1 MTDATDNPKPAD
13 ALWQYWFAL
22 KSDARSGKWE
32 MLRHRLGAEPDH
44 PLPAHPF
51 VTEVFHTAANAGQT
65 DIVETLLERGFALD
79 AETLAETVKRLA
91 LGYTAK
97 ADGVLRVL
105 ISGAAAA
112 NAADAVISA
121 AAKGRLDALTVLDA
135 AGADVRAGD
144 SGFFV
149 ALYSG
154 HPAVMHYLYEKGAG
168 LYHPAMIAAQYG
180 RRSELPAEKAAIAIG
195 VYHDLVAQDNESTAA
210 LYADAGGAPTHVTA
224 LREKLA
230 DENGNIFTRLQIAV
244 RAGRMDDIRRAAEG
258 DAVHS
263 LQAQDF
269 LSVDGRGQRAF
280 DVIAAQGNIAALFDA
295 ALWYRAPQEL
305 EKLHIALG
313 DFSAAA
319 AVNLSALVADMHRHE
334 LQDISPAP
342 EAFKLGRR
350 GPKR

>member
-1 MTDATDNPKPAD
+1 MTDDTDNPKPAD

-105 ISGAAAA
+105 ISGTAAA
-112 NAADAVISA
+112 NPADAVISA

-135 AGADVRAGD
+135 AGADVRAGN

-149 ALYSG
+149 ALYGG
-154 HPAVMHYLYEKGAG
+154 HSAVMNYLYEKGAG

-195 VYHDLVAQDNESTAA
+195 VYHDLVAQDNQGAAA
-210 LYADAGGAPTHVTA
+210 LYADAGGAPAHVTA
-224 LREKLA
+224 LLCEKNWQMKT
-230 DENGNIFTRLQIAV
+230 EI
-244 RAGRMDDIRRAAEG
+244 
-258 DAVHS
+258 S
-263 LQAQDF
+263 
-269 LSVDGRGQRAF
+269 SRGCKS
-280 DVIAAQGNIAALFDA
+280 
-295 ALWYRAPQEL
+295 P
-305 EKLHIALG
+305 
-313 DFSAAA
+313 
-319 AVNLSALVADMHRHE
+319 SALAGWTIFAARLRAMRFTV
-334 LQDISPAP
+334 
-342 EAFKLGRR
+342 FRR
-350 GPKR
+350 RIFCRSMAGASVPLT